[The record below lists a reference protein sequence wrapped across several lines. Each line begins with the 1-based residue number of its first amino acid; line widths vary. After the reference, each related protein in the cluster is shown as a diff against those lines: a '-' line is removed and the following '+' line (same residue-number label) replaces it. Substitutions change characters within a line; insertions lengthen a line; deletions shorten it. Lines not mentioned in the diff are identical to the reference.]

1 MGSDLE
7 RAFYGFSILHCLP
20 VGMADRPSA
29 ETGAVMRQSTFRA
42 YAEQAG
48 FHCVDILPVDCE
60 NFHFYRLT
68 A

>member
-20 VGMADRPSA
+20 VGMVDQPSVG
-29 ETGAVMRQSTFRA
+29 TGAVMRQDMFRG
-42 YAEQAG
+42 YAAQAG
-48 FHCVDILPVDCE
+48 FQRVDVVPVDCD
-60 NFHFYRLT
+60 NFYFYRLP